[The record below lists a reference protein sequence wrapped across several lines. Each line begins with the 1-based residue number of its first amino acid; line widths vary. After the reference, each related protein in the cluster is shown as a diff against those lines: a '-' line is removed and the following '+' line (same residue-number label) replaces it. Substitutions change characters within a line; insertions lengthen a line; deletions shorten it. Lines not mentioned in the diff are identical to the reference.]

1 MKYYAFRSELGY
13 NSMIREGKVFAFTG
27 NETLRYILETNYDLV
42 EIMSTFR
49 IHLIPRLYILGK
61 YLRFKKKYKMP
72 RDLLKRELGLIHFV
86 FD

>member
-61 YLRFKKKYKMP
+61 YLRFKNMKNLFQKV
-72 RDLLKRELGLIHFV
+72 LQIIN
-86 FD
+86 

>member
-13 NSMIREGKVFAFTG
+13 NSMIREGKLCSFTS

-49 IHLIPRLYILGK
+49 IYLIPRLYILGK

-72 RDLLKRELGLIHFV
+72 RDLLKRELGLIHFI